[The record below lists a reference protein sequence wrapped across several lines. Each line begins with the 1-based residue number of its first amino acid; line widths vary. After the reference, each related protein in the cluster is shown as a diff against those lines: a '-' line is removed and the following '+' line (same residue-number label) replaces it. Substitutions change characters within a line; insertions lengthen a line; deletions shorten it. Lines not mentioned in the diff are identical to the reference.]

1 MLILNNKDV
10 ESILTMDICIEALE
24 ETYQELARDNAVNVP
39 QIRTMTPRKKEDFQ
53 SVTDEG
59 NLPATD
65 PVFYV
70 LTTIIGALSKP
81 AVTSVRIDSDAIH
94 WPIVNGKMRKGRIP
108 MASGGR
114 YGGFVILF
122 SSETSEPLIL
132 FPDGYMQKMKVAGT
146 AALGTKYLA
155 RKDAET
161 IGLIGSGWQAEAQV
175 KAHCAV
181 RDIKRVRVYS
191 PRKERRENFAKETEE
206 KMGIE
211 VRPVDEPQGAVK
223 GADIVVAATN
233 SVDPVI
239 QTKWLEEGMYLT
251 MVKDFEFEYGV
262 YERCDVLVVNSK
274 AGPQWTRHVI
284 GGVDQ
289 VPEHGRDYWKKGS
302 IDSEK
307 LPTIG
312 EVMLG
317 QVPGR
322 SSDQQVTSLLNIGD
336 GIQLAGVGYRIYEL
350 AKKNGLGKE
359 IPTDYF
365 LQGKEYIP

>member
-1 MLILNNKDV
+1 MLVLDNKDV
-10 ESILTMDICIEALE
+10 ESILTIDICIEALE

-39 QIRTMTPRKKEDFQ
+39 QIRTITPRKKEDLQ
-53 SVTDEG
+53 GVTDEG

-70 LTTIIGALSKP
+70 LTTIIGALAKP
-81 AVTSVRIDSDAIH
+81 AVTSVRMDSDAIH

-122 SSETSEPLIL
+122 SSETSEPLML
-132 FPDGYMQKMKVAGT
+132 FSDGYMQKMKVAGT

-161 IGLIGSGWQAEAQV
+161 IGLIGSGWQAGAQV
-175 KAHCAV
+175 RAHCAV
-181 RDIKRVRVYS
+181 RDVKLVKVFS
-191 PRKERRENFAKETEE
+191 PNRERRESFAKKATEE
-206 KMGIE
+206 LGIE
-211 VRPVDEPQGAVK
+211 VRAVEEPHLAVK

-233 SVDPVI
+233 SLDPVL
-239 QTKWLEEGMYLT
+239 KAEWVEEGMYLT

-262 YERCDVLVVNSK
+262 YEKCDVLVVNSK
-274 AGPQWTRHVI
+274 AGPQWTRYVI

-307 LPTIG
+307 LLTIG
-312 EVMLG
+312 EVMLCKA
-317 QVPGR
+317 PGR
-322 SSDQQVTSLLNIGD
+322 SSDKQVTCLLNRGD
-336 GIQLAGVGYRIYEL
+336 GIQLASVGYKIYEL
-350 AKKNGLGKE
+350 AKKNGLGKV

-365 LQGKEYIP
+365 LQEKEYIP